1 MTTKQNGTVFVNHG
15 LWYYAVKLPGETK
28 RKQVPLKAAG
38 SDRTLTADRP
48 FAMAKQAAARYWEA
62 KTRGTAG
69 KVGNLVETVVA
80 AYLDHAEVYYKHK
93 DGSPTTQVAGVRCGL
108 RLFREMFGSAT
119 VGELTHGDLVKWRDA
134 MERSGIA
141 RTTVNKR
148 VWMLRQMWTWALDV
162 GMISA
167 TERAELTQIGPLK
180 RGRCLA
186 HETAPIGPIDD
197 ATVAKTTAVMM
208 PNTADLVEFQRRT
221 GARPEEAVAVR
232 WADID
237 TTCTPW
243 VFRLRDH
250 KNAWRGLPRIIL
262 IGPRARAVLERH
274 RPTDGDENAA
284 IFSPIKAMA
293 EWMEAKRAAAVS
305 PSRYSRADPHTPRV
319 LGDHWTSDGYG
330 RTIRLACKR
339 AGIPSWGAN
348 RLRHTFGTEVR
359 RRFGLAACRAVLGH
373 SAGGG
378 VTDRYSYD
386 AIEDDII
393 RDAAEAVEALG

>member
-15 LWYYAVKLPGETK
+15 LWYYAVKLPGEK
-28 RKQVPLKAAG
+28 VRKQVPLKAAG

-48 FAMAKQAAARYWEA
+48 FAMAKQAAARYWET

-69 KVGNLVETVVA
+69 KVGNLVEDVCR
-80 AYLDHAEVYYKHK
+80 AYCDHAAIYYRHD
-93 DGSPTTQVAGVRCGL
+93 DGTPTSEVAGIRIGVRL
-108 RLFREMFGSAT
+108 LREMFGSAT

-148 VWMLRQMWTWALDV
+148 VGMVKRMWTWALDV

-167 TERAELTQIGPLK
+167 TERAELSQVGTLK

-186 HETAPIGPIDD
+186 RETEPVRPVDD
-197 ATVAKTTAVMM
+197 ETVAKTQANMM
-208 PNTADLVEFQRRT
+208 PNTADMVEVQRRT
-221 GARPEEAVAVR
+221 GMRPEEVCAIR

-237 TTCTPW
+237 TTVTPW
-243 VFRLRDH
+243 VFRPRDH
-250 KNAWRGLPRIIL
+250 KNKWRGMPRVIL
-262 IGPRARAVLERH
+262 IGPRAREVLNRH
-274 RPTDGDENAA
+274 RESPVP
-284 IFSPIKAMA
+284 FSPQAAMV
-293 EWMEAKRAAAVS
+293 EWFAAKRAAATS
-305 PSRYSRADPHTPRV
+305 PSHQDRRDPHNPRV
-319 LGDHWTSDGYG
+319 LGERWTTDGYG
-330 RTIRLACKR
+330 GTIRAACER

-378 VTDRYSYD
+378 VTDRYSFD
-386 AIEDDII
+386 ALEDEII